1 MNIECSSHVGTAREQ
16 AASRSSEKGRGM
28 KRWTFTAVLSATAAM
43 LTGCL
48 TAHDV
53 ELRYVWDTEA
63 AEELTTQR
71 DVTETACGAM
81 FDCVEALQADQ
92 GLFLK
97 FPSED
102 SAAAAKQPNDEIVRG
117 IFLMRWSENVPVEDR
132 EFVTFVLEN
141 ALQSGK
147 ENPEALSMRSTLE
160 SDLGT
165 ARP

>member
-1 MNIECSSHVGTAREQ
+1 
-16 AASRSSEKGRGM
+16 M
-28 KRWTFTAVLSATAAM
+28 KRWGLAVVLVATAALM
-43 LTGCL
+43 TSCL

-53 ELRYVWDTEA
+53 ELRFVWDTEA
-63 AEELTTQR
+63 AEELTNQK
-71 DVTETACGAM
+71 DVTGTVCGAM

-102 SAAAAKQPNDEIVRG
+102 AAAAAKQPNDELVRG
-117 IFLMRWSENVPVEDR
+117 IFLMRWSEGVPVEDK

-147 ENPEALSMRSTLE
+147 EIPDALGTPNPLG